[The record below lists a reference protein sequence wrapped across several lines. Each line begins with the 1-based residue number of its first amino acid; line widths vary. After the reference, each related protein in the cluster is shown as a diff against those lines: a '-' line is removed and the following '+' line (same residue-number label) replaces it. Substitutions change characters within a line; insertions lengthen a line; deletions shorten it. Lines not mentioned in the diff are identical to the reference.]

1 MNKKAY
7 MNPQVEVI
15 ELQYRHI
22 LSGSGDPKTVRSL
35 SSGNVFEEGVQ
46 SDEDYTGDIR

>member
-1 MNKKAY
+1 MNKKTY

-22 LSGSGDPKTVRSL
+22 LSVSGDPKTVRRL
-35 SSGNVFEEGVQ
+35 SSGNVFDGDVQ
-46 SDEDYTGDIR
+46 SDEDYEGDIR

>member
-1 MNKKAY
+1 MNKKTY

-22 LSGSGDPKTVRSL
+22 LSGSGDPKTVKRL

-46 SDEDYTGDIR
+46 SDEDYEGDIR

>member
-22 LSGSGDPKTVRSL
+22 LSGSGDPKTVSSL
-35 SSGNVFEEGVQ
+35 SSGNVLDEEIK
-46 SDEDYTGDIR
+46 SDEYYEGDIR

>member
-7 MNPQVEVI
+7 MKPQVEVI

-22 LSGSGDPKTVRSL
+22 LSGSGDPKTVKRL
-35 SSGNVFEEGVQ
+35 SSGNVLDGDVQ

>member
-1 MNKKAY
+1 MNKKTY

-15 ELQYRHI
+15 VLQYSHI
-22 LSGSGDPKTVRSL
+22 LSGSGDPKTVQRL
-35 SSGNVFEEGVQ
+35 SSGNVLDGDVR

>member
-1 MNKKAY
+1 MNKKTY

-35 SSGNVFEEGVQ
+35 SSGNVLDEEIK
-46 SDEDYTGDIR
+46 SDEDYEGDIR

>member
-22 LSGSGDPKTVRSL
+22 LSGSGDPKTVKRL
-35 SSGNVFEEGVQ
+35 SSGNVFDEEIQ
-46 SDEDYTGDIR
+46 SDEDYEGDIR

>member
-1 MNKKAY
+1 MNKKTY

-22 LSGSGDPKTVRSL
+22 LSGSGDPKTVRRL
-35 SSGNVFEEGVQ
+35 SSGNVLDGDVQ
-46 SDEDYTGDIR
+46 SDEDYEGDIR

>member
-7 MNPQVEVI
+7 MNPQMEVI

-22 LSGSGDPKTVRSL
+22 LSGSGDTKTVRSL
-35 SSGNVFEEGVQ
+35 SSGNVFDEKIQ
-46 SDEDYTGDIR
+46 SDEDYEGDIR

>member
-7 MNPQVEVI
+7 MKPQVEVI

-22 LSGSGDPKTVRSL
+22 LSGSGDPKPVRIL
-35 SSGNVFEEGVQ
+35 SSGNVLDEEIK
-46 SDEDYTGDIR
+46 SDEYYEGDIR

>member
-35 SSGNVFEEGVQ
+35 SSGNVFDEKIQ
-46 SDEDYTGDIR
+46 SDEYYEGDIR